1 MADAAA
7 RAWLVF
13 AISLTLGASVARAQ
27 APAPQGAALSQAD
40 DQEARELFGLG
51 KQAFDEGRFERA
63 LKYFN
68 DAYELSHRA
77 GLLSNIGTVLDRLRR
92 DQEALDAYQ
101 RYLAQVPDA
110 PNRALIEE
118 RIRIIQAAMQK
129 PGAQPQSAQPQAIAP
144 TPAATAQAQ
153 MASPQAPA
161 SATQAEPQA
170 QARSSGGLLTRWWF
184 WTGVGAL
191 AATAVVIGIA
201 ASSSG
206 GTSTPPPAVI
216 GAATRIREL

>member
-1 MADAAA
+1 M
-7 RAWLVF
+7 WLLLGT
-13 AISLTLGASVARAQ
+13 SLAQ
-27 APAPQGAALSQAD
+27 AQATAQQGTPQSHAD

-63 LKYFN
+63 LKYFK

-101 RYLAQVPDA
+101 SYLAQVPDA
-110 PNRALIEE
+110 ANRPLIEE

-129 PGAQPQSAQPQAIAP
+129 PGSQSQSAQPQPVAP

-153 MASPQAPA
+153 LAGTQGPA
-161 SATQAEPQA
+161 AATQSEPQA
-170 QARSSGGLLTRWWF
+170 QGHSEGGLHTRWWF
-184 WTGVGAL
+184 WAGIGTL

-201 ASSSG
+201 ASSGG
-206 GTSTPPPAVI
+206 GTSAQPPAVL
-216 GAATRIREL
+216 GAATRVREL